1 MPPGPLLYLGRR
13 LSQGSTTII
22 HRLLCHPLSSAAAA
36 TSSSSS
42 TPSTG
47 EIICSLTDVTKV
59 LPGGRVLLQD
69 TRLSF
74 FRGAKIGVLGVNG
87 SGKSSLLKVI
97 SGVDTE
103 HHGKVWRKPGLK
115 FMYLTQEPQ
124 LDPALDVRGN
134 VRLGIAEQEALM
146 EEFDAIATKM
156 GEPDAD
162 FDTLLEEQAELQSR
176 IEALDCWN
184 LEHRVD
190 TVMKALHLPPPDASV
205 ASLSGGER
213 RRVALCRMLLEQ
225 PDVLLL
231 DEPTNHLDADSVG
244 WLERFLQDYRGTLI
258 AVTHDRYF
266 LDNIAGWVLE
276 VDRGSLIPFKG
287 NYTQWLEHKAA
298 RLDMERGKEA
308 AQARALQGELDWIRQ
323 RSNQVSKA
331 RVKSAEAWKKEQK
344 GLSEKL
350 QQLETGK
357 IIIPPGPRLGD
368 RVMSVQGL
376 SKRISGKVLFENVS
390 FELEPGAIVGVI
402 GANGCGKSTLF
413 NVLCGRT
420 EADAGS
426 VEIGS
431 TVKLG
436 LVSQIRDEELDDAKT
451 VYEEV
456 AQSEDVIAMGDRTVH
471 TRAYLAAFNLKGPMQ
486 EKQVGALSGGE
497 RNRVHLA
504 KVMKR
509 RHNLL
514 FLDEPSNDLDVATLR
529 ALEEALRDFPGCAVV
544 ISHDRWFL
552 DRVCTHTL
560 AFEGEGKVCMFPGN
574 YSEYVA
580 YRAQQTKAKGKEGG
594 GIK

>member
-1 MPPGPLLYLGRR
+1 MLLRRLAVASGRRRPLLQEYHDGMRR
-13 LSQGSTTII
+13 QSQ
-22 HRLLCHPLSSAAAA
+22 PLSTATTAAAA
-36 TSSSSS
+36 LS
-42 TPSTG
+42 TPVTG

-74 FRGAKIGVLGVNG
+74 LRGAKIGVLGVNG
-87 SGKSSLLKVI
+87 SGKSSLLRVVA
-97 SGVDTE
+97 GVDTE
-103 HHGKVWRKPGLK
+103 HHGDVWRKPGLK

-134 VRLGIAEQEALM
+134 VRLGIAEQEALLDAF
-146 EEFDAIATKM
+146 EAIAAKM

-162 FDTLLEEQAELQSR
+162 FDKLLEEQSELQSR
-176 IEALDCWN
+176 IESLDCWN

-190 TVMKALHLPPPDASV
+190 TVMKALHLPPPDSHI

-213 RRVALCRMLLEQ
+213 RRVALCRMLLEA

-231 DEPTNHLDADSVG
+231 DEPTNHLDADSVA
-244 WLERFLQDYRGTLI
+244 WLERFLQEYKGTVL

-266 LDNIAGWVLE
+266 LENIAVWILE
-276 VDRGSLIPFKG
+276 VDRGHLYPFKG
-287 NYTQWLEHKAA
+287 NYTQWLEHKTA
-298 RLDMERGKEA
+298 RLDMERSKEA
-308 AQARALQGELDWIRQ
+308 AQAKALQSELEWVRS
-323 RSNQVSKA
+323 RSNQASKA
-331 RVKSAEAWKKEQK
+331 RVKSMEARRKEQK
-344 GLSEKL
+344 GLSEKI

-357 IIIPPGPRLGD
+357 ILIPPGPRLGD
-368 RVMSVQGL
+368 RVMQVQGL
-376 SKRISGKVLFENVS
+376 SKSVEGRVLFENVS

-413 NVLCGRT
+413 NILCGRLA
-420 EADAGS
+420 ADQGT
-426 VEIGS
+426 VDIGS

-436 LVSQIRDEELDDAKT
+436 LVSQIRDEELDDNKT

-456 AQSEDVIAMGDRTVH
+456 AQSEDVISLGDRTIH
-471 TRAYLAAFNLKGPMQ
+471 TRAYLGAFNLKGPMQ
-486 EKQVGALSGGE
+486 EKRVGDLSGGE

-509 RHNLL
+509 RHNVL
-514 FLDEPSNDLDVATLR
+514 FLDEPSNDLDVQTLR

-560 AFEGEGKVCMFPGN
+560 AFEDKGQVTMFPGN
-574 YSEYVA
+574 YTEYTT
-580 YRAQQTKAKGKEGG
+580 YRAKHGG
-594 GIK
+594 GRGGGGGKK

>member
-1 MPPGPLLYLGRR
+1 MRR
-13 LSQGSTTII
+13 QSQ
-22 HRLLCHPLSSAAAA
+22 PLSTATTAAAA
-36 TSSSSS
+36 VS
-42 TPSTG
+42 TPVTG

-74 FRGAKIGVLGVNG
+74 LRGAKIGVLGVNG
-87 SGKSSLLKVI
+87 SGKSSLLRVVA
-97 SGVDTE
+97 GVDTE
-103 HHGKVWRKPGLK
+103 HHGDVWRKPGLK

-134 VRLGIAEQEALM
+134 VRLGIAEQEALLDAF
-146 EEFDAIATKM
+146 EAIAAKM

-162 FDTLLEEQAELQSR
+162 FDKLLEEQSELQSR
-176 IEALDCWN
+176 IESLDCWN

-190 TVMKALHLPPPDASV
+190 TVMKALHLPPPDSHI

-213 RRVALCRMLLEQ
+213 RRVALCRMLLEA

-231 DEPTNHLDADSVG
+231 DEPTNHLDADSVA
-244 WLERFLQDYRGTLI
+244 WLERFLQEYKGTVL

-266 LDNIAGWVLE
+266 LENIAVWILE
-276 VDRGSLIPFKG
+276 VDRGHLYPFKG
-287 NYTQWLEHKAA
+287 NYTQWLEHKTA
-298 RLDMERGKEA
+298 RLDMERSKEA
-308 AQARALQGELDWIRQ
+308 AQAKALQSELEWVRS
-323 RSNQVSKA
+323 RSNQASKA
-331 RVKSAEAWKKEQK
+331 RVKSMEARRKEQK
-344 GLSEKL
+344 GLSEKI

-357 IIIPPGPRLGD
+357 ILIPPGPRLGD
-368 RVMSVQGL
+368 RVMQVQGL
-376 SKRISGKVLFENVS
+376 SKSVEGRVLFENVS

-413 NVLCGRT
+413 NILCGRLA
-420 EADAGS
+420 ADQGT
-426 VEIGS
+426 VDIGS

-436 LVSQIRDEELDDAKT
+436 LVSQIRDEELDDNKT

-456 AQSEDVIAMGDRTVH
+456 AQSEDVISLGDRTIH
-471 TRAYLAAFNLKGPMQ
+471 TRAYLGAFNLKGPMQ
-486 EKQVGALSGGE
+486 EKRVGDLSGGE

-509 RHNLL
+509 RHNVL
-514 FLDEPSNDLDVATLR
+514 FLDEPSNDLDVQTLR

-560 AFEGEGKVCMFPGN
+560 AFEDKGQVTMFPGN
-574 YSEYVA
+574 YTEYTT
-580 YRAQQTKAKGKEGG
+580 YRAKHGG
-594 GIK
+594 GRGGGGGKK

>member
-1 MPPGPLLYLGRR
+1 MLLRRLAVASGRRRPLLQEYHDGMRR
-13 LSQGSTTII
+13 QSQ
-22 HRLLCHPLSSAAAA
+22 PLSTATTAAAA
-36 TSSSSS
+36 VS
-42 TPSTG
+42 TPVTG

-74 FRGAKIGVLGVNG
+74 LRGAKIGVLGVNG
-87 SGKSSLLKVI
+87 SGKSSLLRVVA
-97 SGVDTE
+97 GVDTE
-103 HHGKVWRKPGLK
+103 HHGDVWRKPGLK

-134 VRLGIAEQEALM
+134 VRLGIAEQEALLDAF
-146 EEFDAIATKM
+146 EAIAAKM

-162 FDTLLEEQAELQSR
+162 FDKLLEEQSELQSR
-176 IEALDCWN
+176 IESLDCWN

-190 TVMKALHLPPPDASV
+190 TVMKALHLPPPDSHI

-213 RRVALCRMLLEQ
+213 RRVALCRMLLEA

-231 DEPTNHLDADSVG
+231 DEPTNHLDADSVA
-244 WLERFLQDYRGTLI
+244 WLERFLQEYKGTVL

-266 LDNIAGWVLE
+266 LENIAVWILE
-276 VDRGSLIPFKG
+276 VDRGHLYPFKG
-287 NYTQWLEHKAA
+287 NYTQWLEHKTA
-298 RLDMERGKEA
+298 RLDMERSKEA
-308 AQARALQGELDWIRQ
+308 AQAKALQSELEWVRS
-323 RSNQVSKA
+323 RSNQASKA
-331 RVKSAEAWKKEQK
+331 RVKSMEARRKEQK
-344 GLSEKL
+344 GLSEKI

-357 IIIPPGPRLGD
+357 ILIPPGPRLGD
-368 RVMSVQGL
+368 RVMQVQGL
-376 SKRISGKVLFENVS
+376 SKSVEGRVLFENVS

-413 NVLCGRT
+413 NILCGRLA
-420 EADAGS
+420 ADQGT
-426 VEIGS
+426 VDIGS

-436 LVSQIRDEELDDAKT
+436 LVSQIRDEELDDNKT

-456 AQSEDVIAMGDRTVH
+456 AQSEDVISLGDRTIH
-471 TRAYLAAFNLKGPMQ
+471 TRAYLGAFNLKGPMQ
-486 EKQVGALSGGE
+486 EKRVGDLSGGE

-509 RHNLL
+509 RHNVL
-514 FLDEPSNDLDVATLR
+514 FLDEPSNDLDVQTLR

-560 AFEGEGKVCMFPGN
+560 AFEDKGQVTMFPGN
-574 YSEYVA
+574 YTEYTT
-580 YRAQQTKAKGKEGG
+580 YRAKHGG
-594 GIK
+594 GRGGGGGKK